1 MTLEEF
7 YDTYKLHRKHSIG
20 TDVSKDCPL
29 YEEGVT
35 VDSYEDEVG
44 EFWQKMLKIL
54 KTDYNLCL
62 EVFNTFDLEFFMWF
76 TNEFCE
82 WFEYIIK
89 SHKKIELLE
98 TLKSCVDFC
107 NKINVNK
114 MVVHPFIG
122 FNEHTPTLTGINY
135 FEKRRNKQEEYV
147 RICDCGCINAPTSK
161 KCTEC
166 GEDISDIAPTL
177 NMQRNECTFV
187 MASLDGTYVFEIK
200 DGEVLI
206 GREHE
211 MKEYLM
217 GKPYVS
223 RQHAKL
229 IKEADKVF
237 IENLSG
243 TNYTFVNNQRIAERT
258 ELKLDD
264 EIGLGGNEVNGK
276 RQDEAAYLVLRSI

>member
-1 MTLEEF
+1 MEKFKICPVCGMHNKPNMIECLGCETDLTSVKATDEE
-7 YDTYKLHRKHSIG
+7 TEKAKNAAQESE
-20 TDVSKDCPL
+20 VSK
-29 YEEGVT
+29 
-35 VDSYEDEVG
+35 S
-44 EFWQKMLKIL
+44 
-54 KTDYNLCL
+54 
-62 EVFNTFDLEFFMWF
+62 
-76 TNEFCE
+76 
-82 WFEYIIK
+82 
-89 SHKKIELLE
+89 
-98 TLKSCVDFC
+98 
-107 NKINVNK
+107 
-114 MVVHPFIG
+114 
-122 FNEHTPTLTGINY
+122 
-135 FEKRRNKQEEYV
+135 QEEYV
-147 RICDCGCINAPTSK
+147 RICDCGCINTPTAK

-187 MASLDGTYVFEIK
+187 MTSLDGTYVFEIK

-258 ELKLDD
+258 ELKFDD

>member
-1 MTLEEF
+1 MGKFKICPVCGMRNKPNMIECLGCETDLTSIKATDEETEKAKS
-7 YDTYKLHRKHSIG
+7 DVQESE
-20 TDVSKDCPL
+20 VSKP
-29 YEEGVT
+29 
-35 VDSYEDEVG
+35 
-44 EFWQKMLKIL
+44 
-54 KTDYNLCL
+54 
-62 EVFNTFDLEFFMWF
+62 
-76 TNEFCE
+76 
-82 WFEYIIK
+82 
-89 SHKKIELLE
+89 
-98 TLKSCVDFC
+98 
-107 NKINVNK
+107 
-114 MVVHPFIG
+114 
-122 FNEHTPTLTGINY
+122 
-135 FEKRRNKQEEYV
+135 QEEYV
-147 RICDCGCINAPTSK
+147 RICDCGAVNSATAK
-161 KCTEC
+161 KCAEC

-177 NMQRNECTFV
+177 NEQRSECVFV
-187 MASLDGTYVFEIK
+187 MASVDGTYVFEIK
-200 DGEVLI
+200 EGEVVI

-217 GKPYVS
+217 NKPYVS

>member
-1 MTLEEF
+1 MEKFKICPVCGMRNKPNMIECLGCETDLTSVKTTDEETEKAKN
-7 YDTYKLHRKHSIG
+7 DTPKSA
-20 TDVSKDCPL
+20 VSK
-29 YEEGVT
+29 
-35 VDSYEDEVG
+35 S
-44 EFWQKMLKIL
+44 
-54 KTDYNLCL
+54 
-62 EVFNTFDLEFFMWF
+62 
-76 TNEFCE
+76 
-82 WFEYIIK
+82 
-89 SHKKIELLE
+89 
-98 TLKSCVDFC
+98 
-107 NKINVNK
+107 
-114 MVVHPFIG
+114 
-122 FNEHTPTLTGINY
+122 
-135 FEKRRNKQEEYV
+135 QEEYV
-147 RICDCGCINAPTSK
+147 RICDCGCINAPTAK

-187 MASLDGTYVFEIK
+187 MTSVDGTYVFEIK
-200 DGEVLI
+200 DGEALI

-217 GKPYVS
+217 SKPYVS